1 MPIPEEMRE
10 ELEKELQRELS
21 EEFQKH
27 LEAVRACP
35 MTPGSLEPIM
45 TRGAQRMA
53 RLTQETLAKAASQE
67 ADSPPSGNSPLPGG
81 KTLQPGNEDE
91 RTADGLGQD

>member
-1 MPIPEEMRE
+1 MPMPEELKEEMKE
-10 ELEKELQRELS
+10 ELQKELI
-21 EEFQKH
+21 EEFEKH

-53 RLTQETLAKAASQE
+53 RLTQEILAKAASEE
-67 ADSPPSGNSPLPGG
+67 ADFPPSGVPALRGG
-81 KTLQPGNEDE
+81 ETLQPE
-91 RTADGLGQD
+91 REAETSGDGLG